1 MTLRK
6 RVMDL
11 EARLDESRER
21 AFVLPFPEEHLTPEA
36 LERISRGDIA
46 FPEFDF
52 TGDEEGWLEWAKAV
66 MQRKSLEL
74 GTSKQKEGQHVTAQR
89 N

>member
-21 AFVLPFPEEHLTPEA
+21 AFVLPCPEEHLTPEA
-36 LERISRGDIA
+36 LERIARGDIA

-52 TGDEEGWLEWAKAV
+52 TGDEEGWLRWAQA
-66 MQRKSLEL
+66 MMERNSLES
-74 GTSKQKEGQHVTAQR
+74 GTSKQEEGQHVTAQR